1 MMRLDLES
9 DLTVD
14 AADQGVQGIHRDVDH
29 RLAVGALQMGV
40 RRRGGLVA
48 RGWYGEVVDRG
59 GTPNVRVGDKPQVTE
74 RGESAIDRRPVDS
87 RSRRLGA
94 GDDLISGKMLFG
106 AVEHFDDGLSSPGYP
121 LVPVSEQ
128 AQRGL
133 NSRWGG

>member
-1 MMRLDLES
+1 MRLDLEA

-59 GTPNVRVGDKPQVTE
+59 GTTNVGVGDKPQVTE
-74 RGESAIDRRPVDS
+74 RGESAIDRCAVDS
-87 RSRRLGA
+87 GSRRLGA
-94 GDDLISGKMLFG
+94 GDDLISSQVLFG
-106 AVEHFDDGLSSPGYP
+106 TVEHLDNGLPSPGHP

-128 AQRGL
+128 VQRGL
-133 NSRWGG
+133 NSGWGH